1 MKRRH
6 CTVADVMTTRVH
18 VASPTTQFKLL
29 VRLIQENRISAV
41 PIVDQRGVPI
51 GVVSESDLLVKER
64 RSQLES
70 DADLLHL
77 RRLRRERTKAQGLV
91 ASDVMT
97 SPPITVSEDE
107 LLGDA
112 ARLMQERNV
121 RRLVVVNERGKIAGV
136 VSRSDLLRVFLR
148 SDEELLRDIVDDL
161 LPTLMLSS
169 EPVGVDVRDN
179 VVTLQG
185 EVDRKSDA
193 EILGRWTRELDG
205 VVDVV
210 NRLTHRWDDT
220 TGSAVG
226 AS

>member
-1 MKRRH
+1 M
-6 CTVADVMTTRVH
+6 ADVMTTRVH